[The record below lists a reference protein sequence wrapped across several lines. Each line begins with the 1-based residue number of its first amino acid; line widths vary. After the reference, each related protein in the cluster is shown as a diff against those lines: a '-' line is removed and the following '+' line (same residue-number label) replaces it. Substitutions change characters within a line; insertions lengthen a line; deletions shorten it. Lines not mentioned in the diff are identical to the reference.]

1 MPERSGSLCCHQSP
15 RCRKGQPQPNSHWDR
30 GAGGQRS
37 EAAFSGSA
45 CSFHPRPAAETHSR
59 RRAPGLG
66 LESEKVRTISSF
78 FQLLLS
84 PTQAGWPFTG
94 SKPHIFLVLPLQGY
108 TPFPLSPIL
117 SSPAST
123 PSALQLAL
131 SPPQSLP
138 VMVKVELE

>member
-1 MPERSGSLCCHQSP
+1 MPERSGSLYCHQSP
-15 RCRKGQPQPNSHWDR
+15 RCRKGQPQPNSHWDH

-37 EAAFSGSA
+37 EASFSGSA

-84 PTQAGWPFTG
+84 PTQAAWPFTG
-94 SKPHIFLVLPLQGY
+94 SKPHIPLPTSSWFCPCKVTHHFL
-108 TPFPLSPIL
+108 FPLSCPAQPPHL
-117 SSPAST
+117 LLPCSWPCPLVSPY
-123 PSALQLAL
+123 Q
-131 SPPQSLP
+131 
-138 VMVKVELE
+138 